1 MSLTPGS
8 RLGPYE
14 ILAPIGAGGMGE
26 VYRARDTRLE
36 RTVAVKVL
44 PPHLSVS
51 AEARQRFEREAKTIS
66 RLSHPHICAL
76 HDVGSQDGIE
86 YLVMEYL
93 EGDTL
98 SDRVARGPLPLEQT
112 LRCGQEIAD
121 ALDKAHRHGIVH
133 RDLKPGNVM
142 LTASGVKLLDF
153 GLAKAFERPL
163 DAAGREQAAAGQH
176 PMAGDALTSLPTV
189 AGRAGLT
196 QEGTILGTY
205 QYMAPEQLEGKDADA
220 RTDIWALGCTL
231 YEMAT
236 GRSAFAASSRA
247 SLITAIMSSD
257 PAPISS
263 LQPMSPPSLDR
274 LARTCL
280 AKDPEDRWQSAADI
294 RRELRWIAEGSSG
307 ASAAVAAPRPRRRD
321 RLAWTAFALAAAAA
335 VGMGLLQVRR
345 KPETPVHVFRSSI
358 LPPEKTQ
365 YAFDGSPMALSP
377 DGRRV
382 AFAAGPPNSPVQ
394 LWIRSFE
401 SSESRPLPGTEGGF
415 GPFWSPDGRFLAF
428 FGDQKLKKIDVSG
441 GTPQTLCDAPT
452 GSGGTWGRAGVI
464 LFATYDGPIL
474 RVSDSGG
481 APVPVTRL
489 DENKSDL
496 GHGWP
501 RFLPDGRRFFYQR
514 FLGEEGN
521 EQPWGLCVRSL
532 ESKEEKLLLRVRSN
546 AAYVPPAAGSS
557 IGYLLY
563 LRNRIL
569 QARPFDERRLEFA
582 DEAVPVVEE
591 VRLFGAS
598 DTAVFAVSDNGVLA
612 YQPSAAGE
620 VSELVWFDR
629 KGTRLEHL
637 GEPAPYGHPRL
648 SHDGRRLALVIE
660 DPQTVRADLWVYDLV
675 RRAKTRITFGPGVNV
690 YPVWSP
696 DDTRIAFASN
706 RSGAHG
712 LYQTSASGTGGDE
725 LLLSAPSTFQFPT
738 DWSQDGHIAFMS
750 NDSKSKTGMDIGI
763 ASVSDRKAWLL
774 LNTPFNEGSPE
785 FSPDGRYLA
794 HVSDE
799 SGKAEVYV
807 RTFPAAGGK
816 WQVSTGGGRSPLWRR
831 DGKEIFFMKVPENTL
846 MAADVRAG
854 PGLEVGTPRVLF
866 QTRIKWSDAGV
877 EYAVSP
883 DGSRFLINSLVDE
896 GRVEA
901 FTVVQNWPALLGSP
915 RR

>member
-1 MSLTPGS
+1 MPLTPGT

-14 ILAPIGAGGMGE
+14 ILSPIGAGGMGE

-36 RTVAVKVL
+36 RTVAVKIL
-44 PPHLSVS
+44 APHLSAS
-51 AEARQRFEREAKTIS
+51 PETHHRFEREAKTIS

-76 HDVGSQDGIE
+76 HDVGSQDGVE

-93 EGDTL
+93 EGETL
-98 SDRVARGPLPLEQT
+98 ADRLARGPLSLEQT
-112 LRCGQEIAD
+112 LRYGQEIAD
-121 ALDKAHRHGIVH
+121 ALDKAHRQGIVH

-153 GLAKAFERPL
+153 GLAKA
-163 DAAGREQAAAGQH
+163 
-176 PMAGDALTSLPTV
+176 MAPVSPPSSLTALPTQQ
-189 AGRAGLT
+189 GLT
-196 QEGTILGTY
+196 EEGTILGTY

-236 GRSAFAASSRA
+236 GKSAFAASSRA

-263 LQPMSPPSLDR
+263 LQPMSPAALDR

-294 RRELRWIAEGSSG
+294 RRELRWIAEGSS
-307 ASAAVAAPRPRRRD
+307 AESAAVAASRPRRRD

-345 KPETPVHVFRSSI
+345 KPETPAHVFRSSI

-365 YAFDGSPMALSP
+365 FAFDGSPMALSP

-382 AFAAGPPNSPVQ
+382 AFSAGPPNSPAQ
-394 LWIRSFE
+394 LWIRSFD

-415 GPFWSPDGRFLAF
+415 GPVWSPDGRFLAF
-428 FGDQKLKKIDVSG
+428 FGDGKLKKIDVSG
-441 GTPQTLCDAPT
+441 GSPQTLCDAPS

-464 LFATYDGPIL
+464 LFASYDGPIL

-481 APVPVTRL
+481 TPVPVTRQDKNRL
-489 DENKSDL
+489 EL
-496 GHGWP
+496 GDAAP
-501 RFLPDGRRFFYQR
+501 VFLPDGRRFFYQR
-514 FLGEEGN
+514 FLGQKGGEE
-521 EQPWGLCVRSL
+521 PWGLYMRSL
-532 ESKEEKLLLRVRSN
+532 ESREEKLLLRNRSN
-546 AAYVPPAAGSS
+546 AAYVPRAAGSS

-569 QARPFDERRLEFA
+569 QARPFDERRLEFTG
-582 DEAVPVVEE
+582 EAVPVVEK

-598 DTAVFAVSDNGVLA
+598 DTAVFSVSDNGVLA
-612 YQPSAAGE
+612 YQPSAGGE
-620 VSELVWFDR
+620 LSELVWFDR
-629 KGTRLEHL
+629 KGTRLESL
-637 GEPAPYGHPRL
+637 GDPAPYSHPRL
-648 SHDGRRLALVIE
+648 SHDGRRLALVVE
-660 DPQTVRADLWVYDLV
+660 DSQTLAADLWVYDLA
-675 RRAKTRITFGPGVNV
+675 RRAKTRLTFGPGVNIF
-690 YPVWSP
+690 PVWSP
-696 DDTRIAFASN
+696 DDTRIVFASN
-706 RSGAHG
+706 RGGAHD

-725 LLLSAPSTFQFPT
+725 LLLPVPSNFRFPT
-738 DWSQDGHIAFMS
+738 DWSQDGHIVFQS
-750 NDSKSKTGMDIGI
+750 VETGFDVGI
-763 ASVSDRKAWLL
+763 ASVSDRKARML
-774 LNTPFNEGSPE
+774 LNTPFDEWSPA

-794 HVSDE
+794 YVSNE
-799 SGKAEVYV
+799 SGKYEIYV

-816 WQVSTGGGRSPLWRR
+816 WQVSTGGGAFPQWRR
-831 DGKEIFFMKVPENTL
+831 DGKEIFFVKYPEKIL
-846 MAADVRAG
+846 MAADVKSG
-854 PGLEVGTPRVLF
+854 STFEVGTPHALF
-866 QTRIKWSDAGV
+866 QTRIRRSDSGV

-883 DGSRFLINSLVDE
+883 DGSRFLIDSLVDE
-896 GRVEA
+896 GMTES
-901 FTVVQNWPALLGSP
+901 FTVVQNWTALLGSP